1 MFAIGEFARFTRV
14 SVKMLRHYH
23 DIGLLPAARVD
34 PVTGYRY
41 YTAAQLPRL
50 NRILT
55 LRGLGFRLD
64 DIAGMLAAR
73 PDLDRPGAEATGSDV
88 AAIDDAAYDRREAEL
103 RDLLARTS
111 AQIEDLRARRR
122 MLAGGAA
129 TDIVLR
135 PVGAELVATAPAG
148 DDVAAAFC
156 RVERHAAAHRARAA
170 RPPLMLFPP
179 GRDPLVAVPLAWPA
193 PPGAGIDMR
202 RLPAVGAM
210 ACTVH
215 RGRYG
220 PLAGH
225 LDRMNR
231 WLQDTGRRRAG
242 PVREVYLRFRAEP
255 DLDLPPAY
263 LTTDADE
270 LVTELQIPVAIP

>member
-55 LRGLGFRLD
+55 LRELGFRLD
-64 DIAGMLAAR
+64 DIAAMLAAR
-73 PDLDRPGAEATGSDV
+73 PESD
-88 AAIDDAAYDRREAEL
+88 ARAYERREAEL

-156 RVERHAAAHRARAA
+156 RVERHVAAHRARAA

-179 GRDPLVAVPLAWPA
+179 DRDPLVAVPMSWPA
-193 PPGAGIDMR
+193 PAGAGMDVL
-202 RLPAVGAM
+202 RLPAVGTM

-225 LDRMNR
+225 LDRMVG
-231 WLQDTGRRRAG
+231 WLLDTGRRRAG
-242 PVREVYLRFRAEP
+242 PVREVYLRFSAEA

-270 LVTELQIPVAIP
+270 LVTELQIPVA

>member
-55 LRGLGFRLD
+55 LRDLGFGLD
-64 DIAGMLAAR
+64 DIADVLA
-73 PDLDRPGAEATGSDV
+73 V
-88 AAIDDAAYDRREAEL
+88 DDADDTVYDRREAEL

-122 MLAGGAA
+122 MLAGGPA

-135 PVGAELVATAPAG
+135 PVGAELVATACAG
-148 DDVAAAFC
+148 SDVAAAFC
-156 RVERHAAAHRARAA
+156 RVERHVTAHGARAA
-170 RPPLMLFPP
+170 RPPLMLFPAD
-179 GRDPLVAVPLAWPA
+179 GEPLVAVPLTWPVPA
-193 PPGAGIDMR
+193 AAGIDVR
-202 RLPAVGAM
+202 HLPAVDPM

-225 LDRMNR
+225 LDRMLR
-231 WLQDTGRRRAG
+231 WLGDTGRRRAG
-242 PVREVYLRFRAEP
+242 PVREVYLRFDAEP

-270 LVTELQIPVAIP
+270 LVTELQVPVA

>member
-1 MFAIGEFARFTRV
+1 MFPIGEFARFTRV

-34 PVTGYRY
+34 PVTGYRF

-55 LRGLGFRLD
+55 LRDLGFGLD
-64 DIAGMLAAR
+64 DIADMLAA
-73 PDLDRPGAEATGSDV
+73 DDAHASASGAGSASD
-88 AAIDDAAYDRREAEL
+88 AAAYDRREAEL

-122 MLAGGAA
+122 MLAGGAS
-129 TDIVLR
+129 TDVVLR
-135 PVGAELVATAPAG
+135 PVGAELVATAAAG

-156 RVERHAAAHRARAA
+156 RVERHAATHAARAA

-179 GRDPLVAVPLAWPA
+179 DGAALVAVPLTWPVPA
-193 PPGAGIDMR
+193 AAGIDVR
-202 RLPAVGAM
+202 RLPAVDPM

-225 LDRMNR
+225 LDRMLR
-231 WLQDTGRRRAG
+231 WLGDTGRRRAG
-242 PVREVYLRFRAEP
+242 PVREVYLRFDAEP

-270 LVTELQIPVAIP
+270 LVTELQVPVAAA